1 MKKLLRL
8 KTMLLL
14 CALIAGGSSV
24 WADAD
29 VTYDFTGSD
38 WKVSNGTL
46 SNGIVSFT
54 GAGGANFKMNSGYFM
69 MGKSGAYLNFPTYT
83 SAVEKIV
90 VTGRSG
96 ASTSVGQN
104 IYVENVAVSAATT
117 GAASANTYEIDSDYQ
132 AAGTQYTLKVTT
144 AHNTQITKIEVYF
157 ASSSDPTAPS
167 ATLSESSL
175 GFGEVIFG
183 QTKSKTFTVTPA
195 NLTSDLTI
203 AWDNANY
210 EVTPT
215 TIASTATTAQT
226 ITVTAKPTALN
237 DFMEG
242 TITISGGGLAS
253 NKTVTLA
260 TTVVAREAVQPEGGA
275 GGGYTLVTDASTLA
289 DGDII
294 ILVNEDYGKAISAQ
308 SGNYRSV
315 VDVTITN
322 HAITSVPATVATLTL
337 EGSED
342 AWYFQA
348 SDGYLYAS
356 SKSSNNMGT
365 ETNKDDNAKAT
376 ISIDEDGKAT
386 IEFQGSNTHNN
397 IRYNDNGGSNQRFS
411 CYASTSPVSDMPMIY
426 RQNVATSFDITIGD
440 AKWRTLVSSKNVT
453 LPEGLAAYIV
463 TASSAS
469 SATLTAIS
477 KVKANTAV
485 LLNGNAGDYTLTV
498 TEDDVTYDDT
508 NLLQVSTEST
518 GNGVYVLADKDGVGF
533 YKWTGGSLGAGRVYL
548 PAPAAA
554 AREFLSFDFGE
565 TTGINNV
572 ESSKLDVEGF
582 YNLAGQRVAQPTK
595 GLYIVNGR
603 KVVIR

>member
-1 MKKLLRL
+1 MKKLLLL
-8 KTMLLL
+8 KSLLLL
-14 CALIAGGSSV
+14 CVLVAGSGNL

-38 WKVSNGTL
+38 WTVSNGTL
-46 SNGIVSFT
+46 SNGTVSFT

-90 VTGRSG
+90 ITGRSG
-96 ASTSVGQN
+96 ASASVGQN
-104 IYVENVAVSAATT
+104 IYVEDVAVSTATT

-157 ASSSDPTAPS
+157 ASSSDPTTPT
-167 ATLSESSL
+167 ATLSESSID
-175 GFGEVIFG
+175 FGEVIFG
-183 QTKSKTFTVTPA
+183 QTKSMTFTVTPA

-203 AWDNANY
+203 ACNNDKY

-215 TIASTATTAQT
+215 SITQSTTDETT
-226 ITVTAKPTALN
+226 ITVTAKPTTK
-237 DFMEG
+237 DDDMDG

-260 TTVVAREAVQPEGGA
+260 TTVVAREAVQPVGGA
-275 GGGYTLVTDASTLA
+275 GSGYTLVTDASTLA
-289 DGDII
+289 DGDVI

-315 VDVTITN
+315 VDVTITD

-342 AWYFQA
+342 AWYFHA

-365 ETNKDDNAKAT
+365 EADKDDNAKAT

-386 IEFQGSNTHNN
+386 IEFQGSNTRNN
-397 IRYNDNGGSNQRFS
+397 IRYNDNSGSNQRFS
-411 CYASTSPVSDMPMIY
+411 CYASTSSVSDMPMIY

-440 AKWRTLVSSKNVT
+440 AKWRTMVSSKNVT
-453 LPEGLAAYIV
+453 LPAGLTAYIV

-469 SATLTAIS
+469 SATLTAVS

-498 TEDDVTYDDT
+498 TEDEVTYSET

-518 GNGVYVLADKDGVGF
+518 GNGVYVLANKDGVGF

-548 PAPAAA
+548 PAPAAG
-554 AREFLSFDFGE
+554 AREFLSFDFEE

-572 ESSKLDVEGF
+572 ENSKLNVEGF

-595 GLYIVNGR
+595 GLYIVNGK
-603 KVVIR
+603 KVIIK